1 MNLGCQSV
9 IQFVPRAKKTWR
21 RKSKLL
27 SQPTNPTIPMK
38 GDNTMRTINTFQ
50 SVINKV
56 KEISANYF
64 DETIPVT
71 DMMFHSIDRMRISG
85 KEVAVLPSAQRLFAN
100 RLRIP
105 HSYLVRCTAELQA
118 GNLNAW
124 MEKEVERRET
134 LFCRFNGDNLRAV
147 FTDRYKAI
155 DHMEILSKMVEYGF
169 NPDTEVHYSLDQ
181 EILVLK
187 VPDFTR
193 AFGFGEKDRIVPGIS
208 VANSEVG
215 ILAFSI
221 EAYFYRLICSNGLIS
236 TVSVASRFKHVS
248 RRALDE
254 FPDILRRVVYES
266 EHSQRRFEISTQTRL
281 DNPLSTI
288 GSFAKQ
294 FQLTKKETEAVTH
307 AWETEQGFTMFH
319 VINAY
324 TRAAHDGDLTAEESY
339 RLERIGGMILS
350 TVKN

>member
-1 MNLGCQSV
+1 MRKIDTFESV
-9 IQFVPRAKKTWR
+9 I
-21 RKSKLL
+21 
-27 SQPTNPTIPMK
+27 
-38 GDNTMRTINTFQ
+38 G
-50 SVINKV
+50 KV
-56 KEISANYF
+56 NDMSANHF

-71 DMMFHSIDRMRISG
+71 DMLFHSIERMWISG
-85 KEVAVLPSAQRLFAN
+85 KEVEVLPSAQRLFAN

-105 HSYLVRCTAELQA
+105 HSYLVRCPSELQA
-118 GNLNAW
+118 ENLNHW
-124 MEKEVERRET
+124 IREERERRET
-134 LFCRFNGDNLRAV
+134 LFCRFDGSKLRAV
-147 FTDRYKAI
+147 FTDKYCAI
-155 DHMEILSKMVEYGF
+155 DHTQILSRMVEYGF
-169 NPDTEVHYSLDQ
+169 SSETEVHYSLDQ
-181 EILVLK
+181 ELLVLK

-193 AFGFGEKDRIVPGIS
+193 AFGFGDKDRIVPGIS

-281 DNPLSTI
+281 DNPLATI
-288 GSFAKQ
+288 GSFNKQ
-294 FQLTKKETEAVTH
+294 FQLTKKEAEAVTH
-307 AWETEQGFTMFH
+307 AWETEQGMTMFQ

-324 TRAAHDGDLTAEESY
+324 TRAAHDGDLTAEEEY
-339 RLERIGGMILS
+339 RLERIGGIILS
-350 TVKN
+350 MVKS

>member
-1 MNLGCQSV
+1 MS
-9 IQFVPRAKKTWR
+9 
-21 RKSKLL
+21 
-27 SQPTNPTIPMK
+27 
-38 GDNTMRTINTFQ
+38 
-50 SVINKV
+50 
-56 KEISANYF
+56 ENYF

-71 DMMFHSIDRMRISG
+71 DMLFHSLTRMRISG
-85 KEVAVLPSAQRLFAN
+85 KEVEVLPSAQRLFAN

-105 HSYLVRCTAELQA
+105 HSYLVRCPQELQA
-118 GNLNAW
+118 TNLNAW
-124 MEKEVERRET
+124 IREEAERRES
-134 LFCRFNGDNLRAV
+134 LFCRFDGSKIRAV
-147 FTDRYKAI
+147 FTDRYTAI
-155 DHMEILSKMVEYGF
+155 DHTQILSRMVEYGF
-169 NPDTEVHYSLDQ
+169 SSETEVHYSLDQ
-181 EILVLK
+181 ELLVLK

-193 AFGFGEKDRIVPGIS
+193 AFGFGDKDRIVPGIS

-288 GSFAKQ
+288 GSFNRQ
-294 FQLTKKETEAVTH
+294 FTLTKKEAEAVTH
-307 AWETEQGFTMFH
+307 AWEIEQGMTMFH

-324 TRAAHDGDLTAEESY
+324 TRAAHDGDLTAEEEY
-339 RLERIGGMILS
+339 RLERIGGIILS
-350 TVKN
+350 MVKS